1 MRRHALIRAAR
12 RHSVAP
18 RAEWLPIVLVLAL
31 LGAGCDLNVTGGP
44 PPSPPPSVALQRTD
58 TAPTPLPTARPTS
71 STAAQDCPVTEPV
84 EANPP
89 TVVPDG
95 RPFIGPGQ
103 FYVSPD
109 RKIWARV
116 GGWNT
121 SAPGDMGVLW
131 LKPLGVTL
139 EIRGRRLDGAAPP
152 LEVFAGGDNLR
163 DFQVVVGG
171 LTFPTEGC
179 WEIVARSGE
188 SMLRFVMYAN
198 AVYVHGI
205 RRADTAP
212 TPLPTAQ
219 PSSSTAAQDCPVTE
233 PTIATPPTAVIG
245 ERGFL
250 PRGPYYV
257 SADRQVWAQDWGW
270 TSTPGTRKVLWLKP
284 LGAPLELRGQRLDA
298 EAPPLRISS
307 SGDDQFDYQ
316 ASHLIFPTE
325 GCWVIVAQS
334 GSSVLR
340 FVMYIHAVHVSS

>member
-1 MRRHALIRAAR
+1 MRRYALTGAAR

-18 RAEWLPIVLVLAL
+18 RAGWLPIVLMLAL

-44 PPSPPPSVALQRTD
+44 PSSPPPSVALQRTD
-58 TAPTPLPTARPTS
+58 TAPTPLPTTRPS
-71 STAAQDCPVTEPV
+71 GSMAAQDCPVTQPV

-131 LKPLGVTL
+131 LKPLGMTL
-139 EIRGRRLDGAAPP
+139 EVNGRRLDAAAPP
-152 LEVFAGGDNLR
+152 LEIFAGGDNLR
-163 DFQVVVGG
+163 EFQVVVGG
-171 LTFPTEGC
+171 LIFPTEGC
-179 WEIVARSGE
+179 WEIVAQSGN
-188 SMLRFVMYAN
+188 SVLRFVMYADT
-198 AVYVHGI
+198 VYVHGI
-205 RRADTAP
+205 RRADAAP

-233 PTIATPPTAVIG
+233 RTIATPPTAVPG
-245 ERGFL
+245 GRDPL
-250 PRGPYYV
+250 SRGPYYV

-270 TSTPGTRKVLWLKP
+270 TSTPGMRKVLWLKP
-284 LGAPLELRGQRLDA
+284 LGTPLELRGRRLDA
-298 EAPPLRISS
+298 QAPPLGIDTGGDSS
-307 SGDDQFDYQ
+307 DGFQ
-316 ASHLIFPTE
+316 ASHLTFPTE
-325 GCWVIVAQS
+325 GCWEIVAQS
-334 GSSVLR
+334 EQSVLR
-340 FVMYIHAVHVSS
+340 FVMYIHAVHISS